1 MARTEEEEER
11 ETDQDQPRQ
20 KPPPQAACGGSAA
33 RFGTPRGADHRC
45 LHAGAGV
52 GMRSGADGG
61 GAHLCGLEDAMD
73 VVEESAMLHNH
84 KKGSRGQF
92 CRSWR
97 SRVWTF
103 LFFGFLEDAVLVDVL
118 VPRVG
123 KRFAEDNKVISVLQ
137 ECIREGTEEDQNP
150 VPFVP
155 HERFLERLVEVIV
168 DIPVPLIQEDIPEV
182 IQVLSE
188 QCVSEQLVDVPCLGS
203 RRNSWRWSS
212 PS

>member
-1 MARTEEEEER
+1 MSSRW
-11 ETDQDQPRQ
+11 
-20 KPPPQAACGGSAA
+20 
-33 RFGTPRGADHRC
+33 
-45 LHAGAGV
+45 
-52 GMRSGADGG
+52 SGFR
-61 GAHLCGLEDAMD
+61 DAMD

-84 KKGSRGQF
+84 KKSSRGQF
-92 CRSWR
+92 CRLWR

-188 QCVSEQLVDVPCLGS
+188 QCVSEQLVDVPVPRIQEELVEMVQSLSEQIMEGAHVECFICFRIVCGIHRQRECLRTLRVGS
-203 RRNSWRWSS
+203 PHSS
-212 PS
+212 APLRA